1 MSSATLERVSSTGWD
16 FRSTP
21 VSPTFVSAPLAGVD
35 TRASK
40 GGGSNNSESKGGHHD
55 S

>member
-1 MSSATLERVSSTGWD
+1 MRQRNSGRVSSLGWD

-35 TRASK
+35 TRATK
-40 GGGSNNSESKGGHHD
+40 GGGINNSEGRGHQHD
-55 S
+55 L